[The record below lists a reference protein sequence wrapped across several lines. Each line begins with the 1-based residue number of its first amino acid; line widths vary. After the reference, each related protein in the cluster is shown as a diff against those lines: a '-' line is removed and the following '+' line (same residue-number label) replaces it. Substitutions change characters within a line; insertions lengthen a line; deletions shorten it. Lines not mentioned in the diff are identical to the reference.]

1 MLPYL
6 FDEPVEHAVEWSFA
20 TLCRAIEGPQ
30 AVTPPPPSRELPADQ
45 TTPLSKV
52 LALQDQKKRSE
63 SGSSDPSW
71 EDHKADRQRERIE
84 RKPNSGLSSWLGFG
98 KKDKDE

>member
-30 AVTPPPPSRELPADQ
+30 AAMPSPSPRELPADQ
-45 TTPLSKV
+45 TTPLSEV
-52 LALQDQKKRSE
+52 LALREQKKRRE
-63 SGSSDPSW
+63 GGGSDPSW
-71 EDHKADRQRERIE
+71 EDYKADRERGRVE
-84 RKPNSGLSSWLGFG
+84 RKSNGVSSWLGFG
-98 KKDKDE
+98 KKEKDE